1 MSYREFLDWQI
12 YYQDEPFFPD
22 RVELQIARL
31 GQITSLTGMGKIDV
45 PKDFFIIS
53 SDFKSKDEE
62 KKGDLESQIKAM
74 FGVKE

>member
-1 MSYREFLDWQI
+1 MSYREFLEWQT
-12 YYQDEPFFPD
+12 YYREEPFLAD
-22 RVELQIARL
+22 RLELQLSRI
-31 GQITSLTGMGKIDV
+31 GQITSLTGMGKIDLSN
-45 PKDFFIIS
+45 DYFIIS